1 MSDASDDAEL
11 STATASDLQEEP
23 PLTILRWV
31 CPGCEQPTALSD
43 RTVVIGRDPDCTTQL
58 ASARVSRKHADVR
71 RNADG
76 YLVRDLDS
84 KNGVFVNATRVKKA
98 LLRVGD
104 VLRVGDFI
112 AVVEAISPPELPGFR
127 DLGYGVFGGP
137 ALRRVLRRANEL
149 APQPLDLILI
159 GETGTGKKTLARAI
173 HRLSGRSGSCVVV
186 DARAL
191 PEDALAYELFGPAAS
206 DDVAP
211 ASMGRPQVPRAG
223 TLVLEEVTALPPDLQ
238 KRLAVSRGASAHV
251 ARHGDSDFRLIGTN
265 REPLSERGP
274 RFFDPELRARLEA
287 AIIAVPPLRQRRA
300 DIVPLFVRLFA
311 RHSQNADITLEVEL
325 LEHLCL
331 LAWPMNV
338 LELDDVA
345 YRLAARYSSESE
357 LKLRHFLELTGR
369 LDSASRGAP
378 RAAPRRYVLTY
389 SHTEILA
396 LNTAL
401 ERNRGNLTKAAG
413 DLGITR
419 AKAYRMLRRA
429 KSQR

>member
-1 MSDASDDAEL
+1 
-11 STATASDLQEEP
+11 
-23 PLTILRWV
+23 
-31 CPGCEQPTALSD
+31 
-43 RTVVIGRDPDCTTQL
+43 
-58 ASARVSRKHADVR
+58 
-71 RNADG
+71 
-76 YLVRDLDS
+76 
-84 KNGVFVNATRVKKA
+84 
-98 LLRVGD
+98 
-104 VLRVGDFI
+104 
-112 AVVEAISPPELPGFR
+112 
-127 DLGYGVFGGP
+127 
-137 ALRRVLRRANEL
+137 
-149 APQPLDLILI
+149 
-159 GETGTGKKTLARAI
+159 
-173 HRLSGRSGSCVVV
+173 
-186 DARAL
+186 
-191 PEDALAYELFGPAAS
+191 
-206 DDVAP
+206 
-211 ASMGRPQVPRAG
+211 
-223 TLVLEEVTALPPDLQ
+223 
-238 KRLAVSRGASAHV
+238 
-251 ARHGDSDFRLIGTN
+251 
-265 REPLSERGP
+265 
-274 RFFDPELRARLEA
+274 
-287 AIIAVPPLRQRRA
+287 
-300 DIVPLFVRLFA
+300 
-311 RHSQNADITLEVEL
+311 ITLEVEL